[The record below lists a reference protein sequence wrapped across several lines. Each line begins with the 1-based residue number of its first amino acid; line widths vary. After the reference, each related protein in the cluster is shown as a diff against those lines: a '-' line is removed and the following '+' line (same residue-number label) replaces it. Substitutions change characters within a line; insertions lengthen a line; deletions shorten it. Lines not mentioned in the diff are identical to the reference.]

1 MQHKCRFKKNTF
13 RVNVVIL
20 LTFQPENLLSDW
32 FFAIVPRSSMCN
44 QQNCLIACVQQLIS
58 AFVTHSSLLMTY
70 VLISQLTVYLQGGS
84 KACLCDCQSYNQ
96 NSYYVVM
103 NYTYSTVALSTV
115 GVSGK
120 LCALQ
125 QILVLLQPVHQTSCS
140 LGPVATYSICSGLQ
154 HEITFLLLV
163 VTHLNALLL
172 FLPFI
177 SFFSLMWQNLQ
188 ETCTENNGNCVQT
201 VHVV

>member
-1 MQHKCRFKKNTF
+1 MQHKCRFKKNKNTF
-13 RVNVVIL
+13 RVKLVIVF
-20 LTFQPENLLSDW
+20 TFQPENLLSLW
-32 FFAIVPRSSMCN
+32 FFAIVPRSCMCN

-58 AFVTHSSLLMTY
+58 AVVTHSSLLITS

-96 NSYYVVM
+96 NSYYVM
-103 NYTYSTVALSTV
+103 NYTYSAVALSTV
-115 GVSGK
+115 GFSGK

-154 HEITFLLLV
+154 HEIIFLLPIV
-163 VTHLNALLL
+163 HSFHSFHF
-172 FLPFI
+172 FL
-177 SFFSLMWQNLQ
+177 
-188 ETCTENNGNCVQT
+188 
-201 VHVV
+201 